1 MLCIR
6 CLLLLAACIS
16 VVAYGQ
22 QAQNSIVSIES
33 LLRAPDYDQAL
44 IHRKGAF
51 HEPPDDSHPSHHSTH
66 STPLTCTDVSDRRL
80 EIEM

>member
-1 MLCIR
+1 M
-6 CLLLLAACIS
+6 
-16 VVAYGQ
+16 
-22 QAQNSIVSIES
+22 SIES
-33 LLRAPDYDQAL
+33 LIRAPDYDQAR